1 MIRFILNKFFY
12 GILTLY
18 GVVTVIFLLF
28 NVLPGDPARM
38 MLDQREDSEQ
48 LLNIRKKYG
57 FDKSLT
63 TQYFYYLNDLS
74 PLSLHSKNIGDYTFL
89 SEGKYSYQTLFSI
102 GRSTIVL
109 KYPYLRE
116 SFQKNGKK
124 VSEVISETLP
134 NTAIL
139 ALLAISIA
147 IIFGIIFG
155 ILSAVYK
162 DTLLDRV
169 IAIISTFGMSI
180 PSFFSAILFAWLF
193 GFVLKE
199 YTGLEMTGSF
209 YVVDDFGE
217 DIYIQWKNLILPA
230 LVLGIRPLAV
240 VIQLMRNSLL
250 DVLSQD
256 YIRTAKAKGLN
267 TYKIIKNHA
276 LKNALNPVVTAV
288 SGWFASMLA
297 GAVFVEYIFNWNGLG
312 KEIVTALNTL
322 ELYPNPTTSTI
333 TIITRTNKH
342 SISNIGF
349 FAFCQYL
356 LDNSCYICIP
366 ESICNKP
373 DANSLISS
381 RITELVALVAWVASV
396 CIGLLLLCI
405 ACIGCM
411 G

>member
-199 YTGLEMTGSF
+199 Y
-209 YVVDDFGE
+209 
-217 DIYIQWKNLILPA
+217 N
-230 LVLGIRPLAV
+230 
-240 VIQLMRNSLL
+240 
-250 DVLSQD
+250 
-256 YIRTAKAKGLN
+256 N
-267 TYKIIKNHA
+267 THDK
-276 LKNALNPVVTAV
+276 
-288 SGWFASMLA
+288 
-297 GAVFVEYIFNWNGLG
+297 
-312 KEIVTALNTL
+312 
-322 ELYPNPTTSTI
+322 
-333 TIITRTNKH
+333 
-342 SISNIGF
+342 
-349 FAFCQYL
+349 
-356 LDNSCYICIP
+356 
-366 ESICNKP
+366 
-373 DANSLISS
+373 
-381 RITELVALVAWVASV
+381 
-396 CIGLLLLCI
+396 
-405 ACIGCM
+405 
-411 G
+411 